1 MSLMSHIQSLQKK
14 HNVLERLINTGF
26 LHLQDNT
33 KVRQLK
39 KQKLIL
45 KDKILLLYKG
55 FTKNA
60 TISQK

>member
-1 MSLMSHIQSLQKK
+1 MSHIQSLQKK
-14 HNVLERLINTGF
+14 HNDLERLINTKF

>member
-14 HNVLERLINTGF
+14 HNDLERLINNGF